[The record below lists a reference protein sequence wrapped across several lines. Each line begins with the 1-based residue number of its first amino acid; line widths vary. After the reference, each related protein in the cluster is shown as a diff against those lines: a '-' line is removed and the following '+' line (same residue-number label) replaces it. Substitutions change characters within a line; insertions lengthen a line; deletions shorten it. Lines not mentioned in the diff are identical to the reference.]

1 MTKLTRNIILI
12 DKEKCNG
19 CGLCVNACAEG
30 ALKLIGGK
38 AELVSETYCDGLGAC
53 IGECPQDAIKIV
65 QKEAEVFDEKAV
77 QAHLGKEHKHH
88 GHHHDKH
95 HDKHEKHHHDKHHHE
110 HDHGE
115 HKCPGMKSFELPK
128 NDSAPCKCSSGASQL
143 AQWPVQLHL
152 VPVQAP
158 FWKDADILIAADC
171 VPCAYPDFH
180 QSLLRGKKLIIAC
193 PKLDDTSEYKEK
205 LTEIFA
211 SNDVRG
217 ITVAHMEVP
226 CCTGLLNIAR
236 EAYMESGKNIPFTS
250 VKIAIKGNIM
260 I

>member
-1 MTKLTRNIILI
+1 MTKIKRNIILI

-19 CGLCVNACAEG
+19 CGLCVKACAEG
-30 ALKLIGGK
+30 ALKIVNGK

-53 IGECPQDAIKIV
+53 LGECPQDAITIV
-65 QKEAEVFDEKAV
+65 QKEAEGFDEKAV
-77 QAHLGKEHKHH
+77 QANLGAKQEH
-88 GHHHDKH
+88 
-95 HDKHEKHHHDKHHHE
+95 
-110 HDHGE
+110 HDHGG
-115 HKCPGMKSFELPK
+115 HKCPGMKSFEIPTK
-128 NDSAPCKCSSGASQL
+128 DSASCQCSANKSQL
-143 AQWPVQLHL
+143 TQWPVQLHL
-152 VPVQAP
+152 VPVQAL

-180 QSLLRGKKLIIAC
+180 QSILRGRKLIIAC

-211 SNDVRG
+211 SNDIKS

-226 CCTGLLNIAR
+226 CCTGLLNIAH
-236 EAYMESGKNIPFTS
+236 EAYLESGKNIPFTTI
-250 VKIAIKGNIM
+250 KIAIKGNIM

>member
-1 MTKLTRNIILI
+1 MTKAKRNIILI

-19 CGLCVNACAEG
+19 CGLCVKACAEG
-30 ALKLIGGK
+30 ALKIVNGK
-38 AELVSETYCDGLGAC
+38 AELVSEIYCDGLGAC
-53 IGECPQDAIKIV
+53 LGECPQDAIKIV
-65 QKEAEVFDEKAV
+65 QKEAEAFDEKAV
-77 QAHLGKEHKHH
+77 QTHLGTKQE
-88 GHHHDKH
+88 
-95 HDKHEKHHHDKHHHE
+95 HHE
-110 HDHGE
+110 HGGHQ
-115 HKCPGMKSFELPK
+115 CPGMKSFEIPA
-128 NDSAPCKCSSGASQL
+128 NDSAPCQCSANKSQL

-180 QSLLRGKKLIIAC
+180 QSLLRDRKLIIAC

-211 SNDVRG
+211 NNDIKS

-236 EAYMESGKNIPFTS
+236 EAYMESGKNIPFTTI
-250 VKIAIKGNIM
+250 KIAIKGNIM